1 MRRLIRCRAGATVLG
16 ALALFVGVIAGGRDA
31 SGDDRYLGAE
41 HYEDYGPIEEQL
53 NVNDP
58 PVPVAPGRRLLREFV
73 PEVAETLRNLPPFLS
88 DTTLNFHIR
97 SFYFNRELPIR
108 PRPLTGRVDFTQE
121 AWALGGWI
129 GYQSGWLLDTFRMG
143 AVGYTSQP
151 AYAPDDRDGT
161 GLLAPG
167 QEGITVLGQAW
178 GQLRYKDYAVLTGG
192 RFLVDQGFVNPQDN
206 RMIPNTFE
214 GATLTGTIG
223 PVEYGLGYL
232 TAMKRRNLDTFDNM
246 AEVAG
251 ATTGENRGLILTT
264 VNVDA
269 GAVASPLQGLQV
281 FLGNY
286 YVPDTFNTFFFNPEY
301 RRPLNEDWRIG
312 LGMQYWD
319 QRSVGDQLTG
329 DFETWQVGVRGTA
342 GWRGLTFL
350 AMFSQTGSDAGIRAP
365 YGGWRGYISLAETD
379 FNLANERA
387 WEVGIHYDWSVPT
400 FGSFTVPG
408 LWTSLLYAESAGI
421 RAQRQGDDV
430 GKRREADLFVVW
442 RIPKLPGFQLRN
454 LNSFINQEGN
464 DRWYYDFRLILDID
478 IALF

>member
-1 MRRLIRCRAGATVLG
+1 MRRLIRRRTGAVGLG
-16 ALALFVGVIAGGRDA
+16 ALALFAGALAGGRVA
-31 SGDDRYLGAE
+31 SAEDRYLGAE
-41 HYEDYGPIEEQL
+41 HYEGYGPIEEQL

-58 PVPVAPGRRLLREFV
+58 PIPEPTGPRFLRDNIPGLG
-73 PEVAETLRNLPPFLS
+73 ETMKGWPAFFR
-88 DTTLNFHIR
+88 DTSLDLHIR

-108 PRPLTGRVDFTQE
+108 PRPLTGPVDFTQE

-167 QEGITVLGQAW
+167 QEGITVPGQVW

-251 ATTGENRGLILTT
+251 VTTGENRGLILTT

-269 GAVASPLQGLQV
+269 GAVAPPLQGLQV

-286 YVPDTFNTFFFNPEY
+286 YVPDIFNTFFFNPEY
-301 RRPLNEDWRIG
+301 RRPINEDWRFG

-319 QRSVGDQLTG
+319 QRSVGDELIG
-329 DFETWQVGVRGTA
+329 DFETWQVGARGRRGGA
-342 GWRGLTFL
+342 GSRSWRC
-350 AMFSQTGSDAGIRAP
+350 SRQTGSDARHSRPVRRLARIHLAGRDRLQPGQRAGVGDRRP
-365 YGGWRGYISLAETD
+365 LRL
-379 FNLANERA
+379 ERA
-387 WEVGIHYDWSVPT
+387 DLRRLHRARALDLAPLRGERGHP
-400 FGSFTVPG
+400 
-408 LWTSLLYAESAGI
+408 SAAAG
-421 RAQRQGDDV
+421 
-430 GKRREADLFVVW
+430 RRGGQA
-442 RIPKLPGFQLRN
+442 
-454 LNSFINQEGN
+454 
-464 DRWYYDFRLILDID
+464 
-478 IALF
+478 A